1 MAGKR
6 RRCSAEFKAMVT
18 LIHTRKRQAIEG
30 MSACFRKAE
39 GAAADRVTEPSKL
52 HAKIEE
58 LVVERHALRT
68 ASGR

>member
-1 MAGKR
+1 
-6 RRCSAEFKAMVT
+6 VT
-18 LIHTRKRQAIEG
+18 LIHTQKRQA
-30 MSACFRKAE
+30 SKARPACFRKAE

-58 LVVERHALRT
+58 LVVERHPLRT